1 MIADLRLDGQSTAR
15 IQKLQAQRIAGNCL
29 FAPGK
34 IACNACYA
42 CVQGLPHKRKTADR
56 GKRKELF
63 RVMEKPFRLG
73 S

>member
-1 MIADLRLDGQSTAR
+1 M
-15 IQKLQAQRIAGNCL
+15 
-29 FAPGK
+29 
-34 IACNACYA
+34 ACNACYA
-42 CVQGLPHKRKTADR
+42 CVQGLPHKRKNADR